1 MFLYEEVKIMK
12 LLILSDTHLQN
23 DLLKNITDKYPGMD
37 YYIHCGDSS
46 LKNDDPLLKKY
57 LTVNGNHDRPG
68 TFKTNIIFNAGKY
81 RCLITHGNKFNIYY
95 GNEQLLAFMKKK
107 HIDIAFHGHTHVPV
121 CREHETYIY
130 MNPGSVSIPKEESA
144 HSYMTYEDGLF
155 QWKDLDGQVY
165 MEYRI

>member
-1 MFLYEEVKIMK
+1 MK

-95 GNEQLLAFMKKK
+95 GNEQLLAFMKKSISIL
-107 HIDIAFHGHTHVPV
+107 HFMDILM
-121 CREHETYIY
+121 CLLILLLKI
-130 MNPGSVSIPKEESA
+130 SILLILA
-144 HSYMTYEDGLF
+144 
-155 QWKDLDGQVY
+155 V
-165 MEYRI
+165 